1 MTDWQPLHFSTTRLR
16 AGYEI
21 SEVNEFVARIEG
33 TLGRSMP
40 PDRPVTAADIEKAR
54 FTATRFR
61 VGYDE
66 KEVDAAMRKYLE
78 ELDNRRA

>member
-1 MTDWQPLHFSTTRLR
+1 MTDWQPRRFSTTRLR

-21 SEVNEFVARIEG
+21 AEVNEFVARIEG

-40 PDRPVTAADIEKAR
+40 PDRPVTAGDIEKAQ

-61 VGYDE
+61 MGYDE
-66 KEVDAAMRKYLE
+66 KEVNAALRKYLE
-78 ELDNRRA
+78 ELANRRA

>member
-1 MTDWQPLHFSTTRLR
+1 MTDWQPLRFSTTRLR

-21 SEVNEFVARIEG
+21 AELVARIEG
-33 TLGRSMP
+33 TLGRGMP
-40 PDRPVTAADIEKAR
+40 PDRPVTVGDIEKAR

-66 KEVDAAMRKYLE
+66 KEVDAALRKYLE
-78 ELDNRRA
+78 ELAYRQA

>member
-1 MTDWQPLHFSTTRLR
+1 MTDWQPLRFSTTRLR

-21 SEVNEFVARIEG
+21 TEVNEFVARIEG

-40 PDRPVTAADIEKAR
+40 PDRPVTVGDIEKAR

-66 KEVDAAMRKYLE
+66 KEVNAALRKYLE
-78 ELDNRRA
+78 ELADRQA